1 MSERSPEAVKKI
13 IPFAK
18 DPYIPAPKSAFAPPP
33 KASQAA
39 SPPKDIPYSPSRGDV
54 RPDGDTVERSGQ
66 AIVALLQ
73 QAADSAN
80 ANCDRAMEYA
90 HKLSVQLRASD
101 ERIKELEVDLRHY
114 QERAQRAEERAQ
126 RAESW
131 LVRIYKDVEQRFFE
145 QKGAPPQQSQR

>member
-1 MSERSPEAVKKI
+1 MSERSTEAVKKI

-18 DPYIPAPKSAFAPPP
+18 DPYVPAPKSAFAPPP
-33 KASQAA
+33 KVS
-39 SPPKDIPYSPSRGDV
+39 SPSLPPNDIPYAPNREPRQEGD
-54 RPDGDTVERSGQ
+54 PVERSGQ

-80 ANCDRAMEYA
+80 ANCDRAMDYA
-90 HKLSVQLRASD
+90 HKLSVQLRASE

-114 QERAQRAEERAQ
+114 QDRTQRAEERAQ

-131 LVRIYKDVEQRFFE
+131 LVRIYKDVEHRFFE
-145 QKGAPPQQSQR
+145 QKAAVSQGAKR

>member
-1 MSERSPEAVKKI
+1 MNERSPEAVKKI

-33 KASQAA
+33 KGAQASP
-39 SPPKDIPYSPSRGDV
+39 PPKDIPYAPNRDVSREIAREGRLEGD
-54 RPDGDTVERSGQ
+54 PVERSGQ

-90 HKLSVQLRASD
+90 HKLSVQLRANE
-101 ERIKELEVDLRHY
+101 ERIKELEV
-114 QERAQRAEERAQ
+114 
-126 RAESW
+126 
-131 LVRIYKDVEQRFFE
+131 
-145 QKGAPPQQSQR
+145 

>member
-1 MSERSPEAVKKI
+1 MSERSPEAIKKI

-18 DPYIPAPKSAFAPPP
+18 DPYVPAPKSAFAPPLKTAP
-33 KASQAA
+33 AP
-39 SPPKDIPYSPSRGDV
+39 PPKDIPYAPTRDV
-54 RPDGDTVERSGQ
+54 HPDGDTVERSGQ

-80 ANCDRAMEYA
+80 SNCDRAMEYA
-90 HKLSVQLRASD
+90 HKLSVQMRASE
-101 ERIKELEVDLRHY
+101 ERIKELEGDLRHY
-114 QERAQRAEERAQ
+114 QDRTQRAEERAQ

-145 QKGAPPQQSQR
+145 QKAAPPQQSQR

>member
-1 MSERSPEAVKKI
+1 MSERSPEAIKKI

-18 DPYIPAPKSAFAPPP
+18 DPYVPAPKSAFAPQPKTAQAPP
-33 KASQAA
+33 
-39 SPPKDIPYSPSRGDV
+39 PNDIPYAPARGDV
-54 RPDGDTVERSGQ
+54 LSDGDTVERSGQ

-90 HKLSVQLRASD
+90 HKLSVQLRASE

-114 QERAQRAEERAQ
+114 QDRAQRAEERAQ

-131 LVRIYKDVEQRFFE
+131 LVRIYKDVEQRFFD
-145 QKGAPPQQSQR
+145 QKTAPPQQSQR

>member
-1 MSERSPEAVKKI
+1 MNERSPEAVKKI

-18 DPYIPAPKSAFAPPP
+18 DPYVPAPKSAFAPPA
-33 KASQAA
+33 KAPPAA
-39 SPPKDIPYSPSRGDV
+39 PAPKDIPYSPNPRDV
-54 RPDGDTVERSGQ
+54 RVDGDTVERSGQ

-80 ANCDRAMEYA
+80 SNCDRAMEYA
-90 HKLSVQLRASD
+90 HKLSVQVRASE

-114 QERAQRAEERAQ
+114 QDRAQRAEERAQ

-145 QKGAPPQQSQR
+145 QKAAPPQQSQR

>member
-1 MSERSPEAVKKI
+1 MSERSPEVFKKI

-18 DPYIPAPKSAFAPPP
+18 DPYVPAPKSQFAPPP
-33 KASQAA
+33 KGAPAPQ
-39 SPPKDIPYSPSRGDV
+39 PKDIPYAPTRDA
-54 RPDGDTVERSGQ
+54 RPDADTVERSGQ

-80 ANCDRAMEYA
+80 SNCDRAMEYA
-90 HKLSVQLRASD
+90 HKLSVQLRASE
-101 ERIKELEVDLRHY
+101 ERIKELEGDMRHF
-114 QERAQRAEERAQ
+114 QDRAERAEERAQ

-145 QKGAPPQQSQR
+145 QKAAPPQQSQR

>member
-1 MSERSPEAVKKI
+1 MNERAPEAVKKI

-18 DPYIPAPKSAFAPPP
+18 DPYVPAPKSAFAPQP
-33 KASQAA
+33 KAAA
-39 SPPKDIPYSPSRGDV
+39 APPPKDIPYAPARDV

-80 ANCDRAMEYA
+80 SNCDRAMEYA
-90 HKLSVQLRASD
+90 HKISVQLRASD
-101 ERIKELEVDLRHY
+101 ERIKELEGDLRHF
-114 QERAQRAEERAQ
+114 QDRAERAEERAQ

-145 QKGAPPQQSQR
+145 QKAAPPQQSQR